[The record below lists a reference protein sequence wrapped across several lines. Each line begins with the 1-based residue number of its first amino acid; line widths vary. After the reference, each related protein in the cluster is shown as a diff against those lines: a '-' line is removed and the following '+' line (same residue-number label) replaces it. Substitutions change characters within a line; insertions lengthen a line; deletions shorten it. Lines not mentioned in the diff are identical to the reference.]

1 MPMNSLN
8 DQEMLQRIEW
18 RLFEESKYLF
28 MNFQHCTD
36 QERIDISKVAI
47 KIISKEE
54 FKSVKLLVD
63 MRNTTVSI
71 ESMRAVKKDW
81 ISVKP
86 NLDKISMIGITG
98 SKSTMIKLWNFMTT
112 LKVKPAKSE
121 KEGIQ
126 FILSK

>member
-1 MPMNSLN
+1 M
-8 DQEMLQRIEW
+8 
-18 RLFEESKYLF
+18 
-28 MNFQHCTD
+28 T
-36 QERIDISKVAI
+36 
-47 KIISKEE
+47 
-54 FKSVKLLVD
+54 KL
-63 MRNTTVSI
+63 NTTVSI

-98 SKSTMIKLWNFMTT
+98 SKSTMIKLWSFMTT